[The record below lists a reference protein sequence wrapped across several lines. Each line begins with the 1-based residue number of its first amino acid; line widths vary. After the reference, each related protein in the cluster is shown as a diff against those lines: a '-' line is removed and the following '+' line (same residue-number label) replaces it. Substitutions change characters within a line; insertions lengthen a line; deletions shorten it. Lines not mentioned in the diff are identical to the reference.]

1 MSAFRRMRFI
11 LAEGAFGPLFA
22 VRQIHPRG
30 FFGPKDLVRGRGIN
44 LEMPCACRDVNTYC
58 G

>member
-1 MSAFRRMRFI
+1 MRFI

-58 G
+58 GYL